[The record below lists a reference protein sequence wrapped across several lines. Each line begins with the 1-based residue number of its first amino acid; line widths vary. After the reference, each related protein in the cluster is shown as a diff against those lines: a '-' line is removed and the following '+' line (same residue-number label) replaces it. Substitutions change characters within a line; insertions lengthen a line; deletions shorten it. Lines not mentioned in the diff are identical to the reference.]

1 MPLVRP
7 PLGGAA
13 LRRGVRWEL
22 YAARGRPRWG
32 GELGRGSGPSEQP
45 VVAEG
50 PTRCGALRAG
60 GQTEGRAARRALR
73 EGHAVTGSK

>member
-1 MPLVRP
+1 MILTMPMSFSEINFEITCVCF
-7 PLGGAA
+7 
-13 LRRGVRWEL
+13 
-22 YAARGRPRWG
+22 
-32 GELGRGSGPSEQP
+32 GE
-45 VVAEG
+45 VAEG